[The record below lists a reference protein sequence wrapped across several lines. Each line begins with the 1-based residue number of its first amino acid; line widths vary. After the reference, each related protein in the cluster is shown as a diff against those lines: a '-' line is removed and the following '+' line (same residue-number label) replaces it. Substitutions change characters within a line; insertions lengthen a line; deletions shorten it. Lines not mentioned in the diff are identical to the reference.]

1 MWRFAAS
8 SSNPR
13 ILSFLLQKNKNVI
26 HQPRSVRIWKNCAR
40 GLGYRPR
47 AVLKTE
53 GTVFPNMDRPRL
65 VNDIFVFFYNTMKAV
80 RKTQTFRAVIR
91 ARFAT
96 NWTISSEQIVIKRE
110 ILYSKLKKEVSPKD
124 FYFCNNIGHSK
135 VFQTNLKHFL
145 AITTQQ
151 ARIPPTKSG
160 PDGKMLLAPRTNQ
173 IAGFVE
179 FHLLTHWEKNKVSL
193 SSLALMYYS
202 LKWPGSIENSTG
214 KRKKTC
220 TLFCCS
226 KTLVLVFLKT

>member
-1 MWRFAAS
+1 M
-8 SSNPR
+8 
-13 ILSFLLQKNKNVI
+13 SFTSLG
-26 HQPRSVRIWKNCAR
+26 RSVFGKTVPEVLDTAQGRYSRQRAQFFPIWTD
-40 GLGYRPR
+40 LGWWMTF
-47 AVLKTE
+47 L
-53 GTVFPNMDRPRL
+53 
-65 VNDIFVFFYNTMKAV
+65 FFSTINTMKAV